1 MRCDAVNVV
10 TLLRSTCKKKI
21 ISSLICNSA
30 NKQANALKK
39 VFDQARLLKSLKYFE
54 LLLNNYYRLWLRYDL
69 QN

>member
-1 MRCDAVNVV
+1 MY
-10 TLLRSTCKKKI
+10 LQEKKK
-21 ISSLICNSA
+21 ISSLICNSV

-39 VFDQARLLKSLKYFE
+39 VFDQVRLLKSLKYFE

>member
-1 MRCDAVNVV
+1 MHGDALNVV
-10 TLLRSTCKKKI
+10 TLLRRTCKKKK

-39 VFDQARLLKSLKYFE
+39 VFDQVRLLKSLKYFE
-54 LLLNNYYRLWLRYDL
+54 LLITILDFGFDNYDL